1 MAKNDDMDN
10 NKMNAGEMPQ
20 YSIYYLYFTYAGH
33 LLSWAEYQ
41 L

>member
-20 YSIYYLYFTYAGH
+20 YSIYYLYIRYVGY